1 VGEFASPVP
10 RGGAELEEK
19 VGRFFSDEFD
29 QNSGGPQR
37 MNAREGSEKVRTLS
51 SPRGALRS
59 LARVAARTRA
69 DRDVAQPSGRAAS
82 AQVAGLLGRLREV
95 GYLLF
100 ADPGFE
106 SVAGTIAGSPIRGSW
121 WGHPAGHRIYSVGLA
136 LDDSPDVLTV
146 PLFFRKATLVHRS
159 CWADVLA
166 VAEARSGWQMAG
178 LSPTALSV
186 LSRVDAAGEVR
197 VDTLAPAPLPRGRTV
212 GDLARDLER
221 RLLVIGRSVHTESGR
236 HAKQLWSIRRWKAVH
251 HFVTRGQDAESA
263 ARRIEER
270 ARALFGSASLR
281 RALPW
286 RAPQTESTPE
296 STARGAAVGARSG

>member
-1 VGEFASPVP
+1 M
-10 RGGAELEEK
+10 K
-19 VGRFFSDEFD
+19 
-29 QNSGGPQR
+29 
-37 MNAREGSEKVRTLS
+37 AREGSEKVRTLS
-51 SPRGALRS
+51 SPRGALRNS
-59 LARVAARTRA
+59 ARRDARTRA
-69 DRDVAQPSGRAAS
+69 DHHVAPRGGRAVS

-100 ADPGFE
+100 ADPDFE
-106 SVAGTIAGSPIRGSW
+106 SVAGTIVGSPIRGSW

-159 CWADVLA
+159 RWADVLA

-178 LSPTALSV
+178 LSRAALSV
-186 LSRVDAAGEVR
+186 LSQVDAAGAAR
-197 VDTLAPAPLPRGRTV
+197 LDTLASAPLPRGRTV

-221 RLLVIGRSVHTESGR
+221 RLLVIGRSVHTASGR
-236 HAKQLWSIRRWKAVH
+236 HAKQLWSIRRWKADH
-251 HFVTRGQDAESA
+251 HFVTHGQDAESA

-270 ARALFGSASLR
+270 ARALFGNASLR
-281 RALPW
+281 RTLPW

-296 STARGAAVGARSG
+296 STTQGKSVGARSR